1 MGAELM
7 RVSGE
12 TDGLTDM
19 TKLKGA
25 LHEYANA
32 PKSAVFRIYDM
43 KAYACV
49 LEEQRYNSIIL
60 DLTSRWRKVV
70 MIMTWPLYPL

>member
-1 MGAELM
+1 MGAELI

-12 TDGLTDM
+12 TDGRTDM
-19 TKLKGA
+19 TKLIDA
-25 LHEYANA
+25 LHKYANA
-32 PKSAVFRIYDM
+32 PKNAVVPICDM

-49 LEEQRYNSIIL
+49 LEEQKYSSIIL

-70 MIMTWPLYPL
+70 KKMTWPLYPL